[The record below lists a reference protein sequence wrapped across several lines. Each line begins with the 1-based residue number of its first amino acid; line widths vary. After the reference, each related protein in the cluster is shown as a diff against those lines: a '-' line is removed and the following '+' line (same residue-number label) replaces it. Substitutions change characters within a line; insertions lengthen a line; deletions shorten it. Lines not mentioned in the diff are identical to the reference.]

1 MGFAY
6 HIAKR
11 IQLTGNATRI
21 AIAGIAIGLCVMLL
35 TVAIVVGFKQEIRQR
50 LSDFGG
56 HLQVLALTGN
66 RSYERPA
73 ICVDDSLL
81 SVIRNCPEVESIQ
94 PFITK
99 PAILKTA
106 DEFLCVVVKSYDD
119 TLAERG
125 IILSETIAR
134 QLQLGMEDQA
144 KLYFVKSDDPLSLE
158 TQEASVKVRTVSVAG
173 TYQTHFNEYDSQII
187 LAPSELLQNVGGWD
201 EDMFSGIS
209 IKLKDFDRMQ
219 SGAEML
225 TDRIAYRQDRQ
236 GTALYVETIEQQ
248 YPQIFAWLDLLD
260 TNVWVVLGLMLAVA
274 AFTMISGLLIII
286 LERTRMIGILKAQGA
301 TNGQLRQT
309 FLLLAMRLTGKGL
322 LWGNLVGLG
331 LCFVQAT
338 WHPVTLDANSYY
350 LEWVPIG
357 INLWHILAINTGT
370 LLITYLVLILP
381 SAAISHISPA
391 KVLQSE

>member
-35 TVAIVVGFKQEIRQR
+35 TVAIVVGFKQEIRQK

-56 HLQVLALTGN
+56 HMQVLALTGN
-66 RSYERPA
+66 HSYERPA

-81 SVIRNCPEVESIQ
+81 AEIRNCPEVESAQ

-106 DEFLCVVVKSYDD
+106 DEFLCVVVRSSGD
-119 TLAERG
+119 TLAERS

-134 QLQLGMEDQA
+134 KLQLGTDDQA
-144 KLYFVKSDDPLSLE
+144 KLYFVKSDDPLSME

-187 LAPSELLQNVGGWD
+187 LAPTELLQSVSGWD

-209 IKLKDFDRMQ
+209 IKLKDFDYIQ
-219 SGAEML
+219 AGAETL

-236 GTALYVETIEQQ
+236 GTALYIETVEQQ
-248 YPQIFAWLDLLD
+248 NPQIFAWLDLLD
-260 TNVWVVLGLMLAVA
+260 TNVWVILGLMVAVA

-286 LERTRMIGILKAQGA
+286 LERTHTIGILKAMGSS
-301 TNGQLRQT
+301 NGQLRKT

-331 LCFVQAT
+331 LCFVQST
-338 WHPVTLDANSYY
+338 WHPITLDADSYY
-350 LEWVPIG
+350 LEWVPIS
-357 INLWHILAINTGT
+357 IRLWHILAINAGT
-370 LLITYLVLILP
+370 LIITYLVLILP